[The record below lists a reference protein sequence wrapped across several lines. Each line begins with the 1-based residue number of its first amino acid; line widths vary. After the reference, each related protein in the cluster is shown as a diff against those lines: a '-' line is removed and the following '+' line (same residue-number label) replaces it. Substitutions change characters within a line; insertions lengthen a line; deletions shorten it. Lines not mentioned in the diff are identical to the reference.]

1 MIQIKEAILVEGR
14 YDVNKVK
21 QIFDT
26 IVLETAGFGIFNDKN
41 KSKMLRNL
49 AEKRGLI
56 VLTDSDGGGMVI
68 RNYIRKTIRKEYVK
82 HAYIPEI
89 IGKEKR
95 KRTPGKENLL
105 GVEGVQDEIIIRA
118 VKNAGATFLD
128 EEEELAKT
136 DNKRITKVTLYDA
149 GLSGRAD
156 SAALRTE
163 LLRKLELPSK
173 LSANALIDYCNC
185 LYTEEEFLRLVEQLN
200 K

>member
-1 MIQIKEAILVEGR
+1 MISIKEAILVEGR

-26 IVLETAGFGIFNDKN
+26 IVLETSGFGIFNDKN
-41 KSKMLRNL
+41 KAKMLRNL

-56 VLTDSDGGGMVI
+56 VLTDSDGGGLVI
-68 RNYIRKTIRKEYVK
+68 RNYIRKTINKDYVK

-95 KRTPGKENLL
+95 KRVPGKENLL
-105 GVEGVQDEIIIRA
+105 GVEGVQDEIIIRSIR
-118 VKNAGATFLD
+118 NAGATFLND
-128 EEEELAKT
+128 AEETVQLNME
-136 DNKRITKVTLYDA
+136 RITKATLYDA

-156 SAALRTE
+156 SAALRAK
-163 LLRKLELPSK
+163 LLQQLELPSK

-185 LYTEEEFLRLVEQLN
+185 LYSKEAFLELVEQL
-200 K
+200 KK

>member
-26 IVLETAGFGIFNDKN
+26 IVLEAAGFGIFNDKN

-68 RNYIRKTIRKEYVK
+68 RNYIRKTIPKEYVK

-128 EEEELAKT
+128 EEEELAKI
-136 DNKRITKVTLYDA
+136 DNKRITKMTLYDA

-163 LLRKLELPSK
+163 LIRKLELPSK

>member
-68 RNYIRKTIRKEYVK
+68 RNYIRKTIPKEYVK

-128 EEEELAKT
+128 EEEELAKI
-136 DNKRITKVTLYDA
+136 DNKRITKMTLYDA

-163 LLRKLELPSK
+163 LIRKLELPSK